1 MVSRAPEINNEV
13 TKRNNEL
20 KERGDVKDVTSSVL
34 KVSWILKNKINLSAI
49 KVWQLLQ
56 MPYDNKAITV
66 QAIRIDEKIYILR
79 PFEII
84 EAYKKKKDL
93 SL

>member
-1 MVSRAPEINNEV
+1 
-13 TKRNNEL
+13 
-20 KERGDVKDVTSSVL
+20 
-34 KVSWILKNKINLSAI
+34 
-49 KVWQLLQ
+49 